1 MPIRFL
7 MTILAIIFKGRAI
20 GNISNHTN
28 FMDNTK
34 NVTLQSIAF
43 LLSTGGGVALGSAN
57 YLIGGL
63 LLAGAVAVLVL
74 KGILNKYG
82 IDAGAKGKK

>member
-7 MTILAIIFKGRAI
+7 TAILEIIFKGREQ

-28 FMDNTK
+28 FMDTTK
-34 NVTLQSIAF
+34 NVTLQAIAF
-43 LLSTGGGVALGSAN
+43 LLSTGGTAIGSQD

-74 KGILNKYG
+74 KGVLNKYG
-82 IDAGAKGKK
+82 IDAGAKRKK

>member
-7 MTILAIIFKGRAI
+7 TAILEIIFKGREQ

-28 FMDNTK
+28 FMDTTK
-34 NVTLQSIAF
+34 NVTLQAIAF
-43 LLSTGGGVALGSAN
+43 LLSTGGGTAIGSQD

-74 KGILNKYG
+74 KGVLNKYG
-82 IDAGAKGKK
+82 IDAGAKRKK